1 MVFDPDQDPE
11 EKRAVRQ
18 NYRSLTR
25 KIEGMWLRR
34 FYDLHQLITFQ
45 EQQANPNDYTT
56 EELLQQVRQADK
68 LFGKGMH
75 QNGGGGV
82 LPFSVTL
89 KHTY

>member
-25 KIEGMWLRR
+25 KIEGMWLRC
-34 FYDLHQLITFQ
+34 FCDLRQLITFQ
-45 EQQANPNDYTT
+45 EQQANPNDYTA

-68 LFGKGMH
+68 LFDKGVDE
-75 QNGGGGV
+75 GV

>member
-25 KIEGMWLRR
+25 KIEGMRLCR
-34 FYDLHQLITFQ
+34 FYHLHQLISYQ
-45 EQQANPNDYTT
+45 EQQANPNDYTA

-68 LFGKGMH
+68 LFDKGV
-75 QNGGGGV
+75 NGGV

-89 KHTY
+89 KHTC